1 MSTARNVGPASS
13 HPTGSGAPTAAV
25 TFPPLG
31 APIQPPGEEMPTT
44 TGQANWTT
52 TKSNQE
58 VADELTEITNGT
70 VFNIPNNYRENRS

>member
-1 MSTARNVGPASS
+1 
-13 HPTGSGAPTAAV
+13 
-25 TFPPLG
+25 
-31 APIQPPGEEMPTT
+31 MPTT

-52 TKSNQE
+52 TRSNQE

>member
-1 MSTARNVGPASS
+1 MSAQTARGGSTTPSGSTAPGA
-13 HPTGSGAPTAAV
+13 APT
-25 TFPPLG
+25 FPTSGTTL
-31 APIQPPGEEMPTT
+31 QPPGDEMPTT

-52 TKSNQE
+52 TRSNQE